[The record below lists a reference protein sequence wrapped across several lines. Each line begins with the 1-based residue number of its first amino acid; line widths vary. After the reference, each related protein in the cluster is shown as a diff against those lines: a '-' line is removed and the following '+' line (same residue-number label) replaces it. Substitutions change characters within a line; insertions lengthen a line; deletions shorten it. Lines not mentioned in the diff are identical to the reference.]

1 VQGQP
6 NVPRMPSLPGARFVS
21 RPSFSGWF
29 GPAMFGWLGAFA
41 ILFVAGRFDRQA
53 VDAALLVPLAAGLVF
68 MLLTRIEVEDG
79 QLCVSTWGIRRR
91 CIYLFGLR
99 SVTTRPRRWSI
110 APALVLVALDG
121 TRLEIHLGSWRR
133 EEELLELIYAAAERA
148 HVKIDPRD
156 ADILADLPY
165 TRPWVFR
172 YRPWRG
178 GIRAGQQVT
187 PSYLIKLAILFA
199 IGLPVAVGANR
210 ALIAAFDSVASQVGV
225 AWENVLFPR
234 HPDPAWVDRFDV
246 PTGPGDMWVGDV
258 ALTRGRMAVATRE
271 DILQFWGTVRVRT
284 SGDGGRTWSPAI
296 DVSEPGNAARHSLV
310 AAPDG
315 TLTLAWAQQDPGGF
329 TQQLVIRRSRD
340 GGISWSAPVVV
351 ATPGGGVV
359 GLPAL
364 VTTDA
369 AAVVAFTDGATGKI
383 WAQPLTGDG
392 APDGPPVAIG
402 TARHL
407 LFSDGALL
415 DGALTIAGAG
425 GHLVLAYVLGDTLG
439 DNRLVVALSDD
450 GGRSWTQGSNL
461 SQTIDGGRPRLASD
475 GSTLVLAVVDHVS
488 EVGYSHLRRFVQ
500 IQLSRDGGA
509 TWQRTAT
516 FERAPSVGPL
526 ELVRSNGMWRLLYAA
541 CPGMESCVVPGR
553 IWYTT
558 SRDGAA
564 WTEPGVVT
572 DVGPVT
578 PVGIVADESGVSAVW
593 ATVES
598 EHDWRLSVSRRN
610 D

>member
-1 VQGQP
+1 VEGQP
-6 NVPRMPSLPGARFVS
+6 SVPGMPLLPGAKFVS
-21 RPSFSGWF
+21 RPSFGGWF
-29 GPAMFGWLGAFA
+29 LPAMFGWMGAFA
-41 ILFVAGRFDRQA
+41 ILFVTGRSDRRA
-53 VDAALLVPLAAGLVF
+53 VDAALLVPLAAGLAF
-68 MLLTRIEVEDG
+68 MLLTRAEVEAG

-91 CIYLFGLR
+91 CIYLYGLR
-99 SVTTRPRRWSI
+99 SVTTRSSRWTI
-110 APALVLVALDG
+110 APTLVLVALDG
-121 TRLEIHLGSWRR
+121 TRLEIQLGSWRR
-133 EEELLELIYAAAERA
+133 EEELLQLIYGAAERA

-156 ADILADLPY
+156 ADILADLPA
-165 TRPWVFR
+165 TRPWPLR
-172 YRPWRG
+172 YRWRG
-178 GIRAGQQVT
+178 GIRGGEQVT
-187 PSYLIKLAILFA
+187 PGLLIKLAIVFA
-199 IGLPVAVGANR
+199 IGFPVALVVNR
-210 ALIAAFDSVASQVGV
+210 ALSVALDFATGRGGV
-225 AWENVLFPR
+225 AWETVLFPR
-234 HPDPAWVDRFDV
+234 HPDRAWVDRFDV
-246 PTGPGDMWVGDV
+246 PTGAGDIWVGDV
-258 ALTRGRMAVATRE
+258 AMTRGRMAVATRE
-271 DILQFWGTVRVRT
+271 DIQGFWGTIRVRT
-284 SGDGGRTWSPAI
+284 SGDGGRTWSPAV
-296 DVSEPGNAARHSLV
+296 DVSGRGNAARQSLV

-315 TLTLAWAQQDPGGF
+315 MLTLAWSQQEPGGF
-329 TQQLVIRRSRD
+329 TQQLVVRRSRD
-340 GGISWSAPVVV
+340 GGVSWSAPVVV

-359 GLPAL
+359 GLPAI
-364 VTTDA
+364 VTTDT
-369 AAVVAFTDGATGKI
+369 AAVVAFTDGATGEI

-392 APDGPPVAIG
+392 APDGPPAAVG

-407 LFSDGALL
+407 LYSDGALL

-439 DNRLVVALSDD
+439 DNRLAVALSDD
-450 GGRSWTQGSNL
+450 GGRSWKLGSNL
-461 SQTIDGGRPRLASD
+461 SQEIDGGRPRLASD

-488 EVGYSHLRRFVQ
+488 EVGYSHFRRFVQ
-500 IQLSRDGGA
+500 IQASRDGGA

-558 SRDGAA
+558 SPDGVA

-578 PVGIVADESGVSAVW
+578 PVGIVADESGVSALW

-610 D
+610 E